1 MAAGGRSVDLVVPVK
16 PLRVAKSRLRGAFG
30 EDPAQHARLVLA
42 LALDTIGAVLAAR
55 RVGRLLVMS
64 TDPVVAAGL
73 AAQRVPVVPDGPVPG
88 LNAALEHGAGLLRA
102 GGAAAVGA
110 LQADLPALRP
120 GDLDA
125 AIGQALAAFAAGR
138 GTRAFCADAAGTG
151 TTMLV
156 AAPGV
161 ALDPRFGRG
170 SAERHRRS
178 GAVELT
184 GARPGLRC
192 DVDTGEDL
200 RRAAELG
207 LGRHTRGLLAPTARP
222 DLPRLPDPTPLRVH
236 PDVPEGSGARTRAV
250 GDNRGRG

>member
-1 MAAGGRSVDLVVPVK
+1 MGCVAAGGRSVDLVVPVK

-125 AIGQALAAFAAGR
+125 AIGQAR
-138 GTRAFCADAAGTG
+138 P
-151 TTMLV
+151 V
-156 AAPGV
+156 AAP
-161 ALDPRFGRG
+161 AR
-170 SAERHRRS
+170 SAP
-178 GAVELT
+178 T
-184 GARPGLRC
+184 RPGRARRC
-192 DVDTGEDL
+192 SSPPPAS
-200 RRAAELG
+200 RW
-207 LGRHTRGLLAPTARP
+207 TR
-222 DLPRLPDPTPLRVH
+222 
-236 PDVPEGSGARTRAV
+236 GSGAAPPSATAAP
-250 GDNRGRG
+250 GPSS